1 MQKNTQFFF
10 TLTQIPPPRDNH
22 MNTMRTLLPE
32 CSLCSNI
39 QRYKYIITQ
48 MADNTVHAV
57 FIPTFENSK
66 LNNFSCQ
73 ELYLVTVMVYGTNVF
88 QYLCTI
94 FFE

>member
-1 MQKNTQFFF
+1 
-10 TLTQIPPPRDNH
+10 
-22 MNTMRTLLPE
+22 
-32 CSLCSNI
+32 
-39 QRYKYIITQ
+39 

>member
-1 MQKNTQFFF
+1 
-10 TLTQIPPPRDNH
+10 
-22 MNTMRTLLPE
+22 
-32 CSLCSNI
+32 
-39 QRYKYIITQ
+39 

-94 FFE
+94 FFLSNFSGQSLQMDSSFVFSHP